1 MRNKKI
7 KFRQSL
13 FWDVNPKNIDVKKN
27 APYIIE
33 RVLDFGNDK
42 EIKWLWD
49 FYDKT
54 LFKKVVRKS
63 RNLMPQTK
71 SLWSLMLRDK

>member
-42 EIKWLWD
+42 EIKWLWN
-49 FYDKT
+49 FYDKN